1 MDAGLN
7 GQCWMIDDS
16 ATVWRTQLTADTT
29 YEEVVFDGAAVDI
42 SVGSD
47 GAVAIVDSYGLL
59 FTLND
64 DDTWTEIPVPA
75 TMAIVAV
82 GSADNIWA
90 VDSDAAVW
98 RLLYDLNPSVPGCS
112 WVG

>member
-16 ATVWRTQLTADTT
+16 STVWRTQLTADTT

-47 GAVAIVDSYGLL
+47 DS
-59 FTLND
+59 
-64 DDTWTEIPVPA
+64 
-75 TMAIVAV
+75 
-82 GSADNIWA
+82 
-90 VDSDAAVW
+90 
-98 RLLYDLNPSVPGCS
+98 
-112 WVG
+112 